1 VRLSP
6 TERRIV
12 ERVVNA
18 FETGNADGDYAA
30 ISIYSDGPHDIR
42 QITYGRSQ
50 TTEFGNLRQLVHDYA
65 AARGRYSES
74 LARYANAV
82 GSRPL
87 ADDRE
92 FRSLL
97 RAAGADPVMRSLQD
111 QLFER
116 GYYVPALQWARDH
129 GLTLPLSALV
139 VYDSFIQSGSML
151 WVIRESFPET
161 LPVDGG
167 GERTWLAAYV
177 TARERFL
184 ATHRRQVVRTTVYR
198 TRCLLREIER
208 GNWHLNLLP
217 IEANGVLVH
226 AAR

>member
-1 VRLSP
+1 MRLSP
-6 TERRIV
+6 NQRRIV

-30 ISIYSDGPHDIR
+30 ISIYNDGPHDLR

-50 TTEFGNLRQLVHDYA
+50 TTEFGNLRQLVHDYV

-74 LARYANAV
+74 LARYANTV

-87 ADDRE
+87 AGDRE

-116 GYYVPALQWARDH
+116 RYYVPALQWARDH
-129 GLTLPLSALV
+129 ALTLPLSALV
-139 VYDSFIQSGSML
+139 VYDSFIHSGSML
-151 WVIRESFPET
+151 WVIRESCTEK

-167 GERTWLAAYV
+167 GERTWMTAYVRARDHFLAA
-177 TARERFL
+177 
-184 ATHRRQVVRTTVYR
+184 HRRPVVRRTIYR
-198 TRCLLREIER
+198 TRCFLREIER
-208 GNWHLNLLP
+208 GNWNLTMLP
-217 IEANGVLVH
+217 IDANGVAVG
-226 AAR
+226 